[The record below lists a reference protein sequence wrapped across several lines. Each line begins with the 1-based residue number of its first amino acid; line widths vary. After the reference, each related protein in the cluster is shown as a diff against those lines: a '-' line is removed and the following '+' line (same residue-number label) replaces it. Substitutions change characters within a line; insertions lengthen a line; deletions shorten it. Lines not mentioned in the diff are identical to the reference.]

1 MKKVMLVDN
10 KIAEIMKVI
19 MLECMTMTQEL
30 MTLSPLEIG
39 K

>member
-10 KIAEIMKVI
+10 KITEIMKAI
-19 MLECMTMTQEL
+19 MLECMTVTQEL
-30 MTLSPLEIG
+30 MTFSPIEIG